1 MVLYFILCLL
11 WGLTITQSSMHNI
24 GFGSGIKG
32 CTDHVL
38 SISALILLRGDT
50 EYRIGAP
57 LMIGAVAD
65 LVEILNIHCKC
76 DIKTDLSCCEYYY
89 VEFWSNIN

>member
-76 DIKTDLSCCEYYY
+76 VSSTEIEAMRHGA
-89 VEFWSNIN
+89 